1 MDYLIFNNFM
11 NYNLNVLLNLREGIE
26 FGVYD
31 GVLSFFEVL
40 QFFFC
45 GLKFLFFWGLE
56 FYDVLQEEIFLV
68 IFILKSEFNVFCR
81 IKFILGF

>member
-40 QFFFC
+40 
-45 GLKFLFFWGLE
+45 
-56 FYDVLQEEIFLV
+56 
-68 IFILKSEFNVFCR
+68 
-81 IKFILGF
+81 